1 MSKLDTQNIS
11 VLNYNENS
19 VFVDTAT
26 NRYTFR
32 GSKDGKRP
40 VEVPMPLNEVKYI
53 ASNTNLIDTGWLTFE
68 DEFKKEIFE
77 TYLKIKDWEEI
88 LTNECIEEILL
99 HPTIDGLKKLIEI
112 TNIALFDR
120 VRIVMHRLKADDAD
134 ITMKVENLVNTR
146 YKELTRR
153 QRKSKIVITAK
164 DVGSSIRSEEADS
177 LRKQNEALQIQMEEM
192 QRMMKQMMESQA
204 ATATS
209 KNSNENVKP
218 SGDVNSDINGTPK
231 KTRQKKIT

>member
-26 NRYTFR
+26 NHYTFR

-40 VEVPMPLNEVKYI
+40 VEIPMPLNEVKYI

-77 TYLKIKDWEEI
+77 DYLKIREWDEI
-88 LTNECIEEILL
+88 LTNERIEEILL
-99 HPTIDGLKKLIEI
+99 HPTMDGLKKIIEI
-112 TNIALFDR
+112 TNIAQFDR
-120 VRIVMHRLKADDAD
+120 VRIVMHRLKSDDAD
-134 ITMKVENLVNTR
+134 ITMKVENLVNAR

-164 DVGSSIRSEEADS
+164 DVDSNIKSNEADV
-177 LRKQNEALQIQMEEM
+177 LRKQNESLQAQMEEM
-192 QRMMKQMMESQA
+192 QRMMKQMMEQQSSA
-204 ATATS
+204 KTS
-209 KNSNENVKP
+209 KEDVELSDNAENP
-218 SGDVNSDINGTPK
+218 ATEAPK

>member
-26 NRYTFR
+26 NHYTFR

-40 VEVPMPLNEVKYI
+40 VEIPMPLNEVKYI

-77 TYLKIKDWEEI
+77 DYLKIREWDEI
-88 LTNECIEEILL
+88 LTNERIEEILL
-99 HPTIDGLKKLIEI
+99 HPTMDGLKKIIEI
-112 TNIALFDR
+112 TNIAQFDR
-120 VRIVMHRLKADDAD
+120 VRIVMHRLKSDDAD
-134 ITMKVENLVNTR
+134 ITMKVENLVNAR

-164 DVGSSIRSEEADS
+164 DVDSNIKSNEADV
-177 LRKQNEALQIQMEEM
+177 LRKQNESLQAQMEEM
-192 QRMMKQMMESQA
+192 QRMMKQMMEQQSSA
-204 ATATS
+204 KTS
-209 KNSNENVKP
+209 KEDVELSDNAENP
-218 SGDVNSDINGTPK
+218 AAEAPK

>member
-19 VFVDTAT
+19 VFVDTAI
-26 NRYTFR
+26 NHYTFR

-77 TYLKIKDWEEI
+77 DYLKIRDWEEI
-88 LTNECIEEILL
+88 LTNERIEEILL
-99 HPTIDGLKKLIEI
+99 HPTMDGLRKLIEI
-112 TNIALFDR
+112 TNIAQFDR
-120 VRIVMHRLKADDAD
+120 VRIVMHRLKSDDAD
-134 ITMKVENLVNTR
+134 ITLKVENLVNAR

-164 DVGSSIRSEEADS
+164 DVGSSIRSDEADA
-177 LRKQNEALQIQMEEM
+177 LRKQNESLQAQMAEM
-192 QRMMKQMMESQA
+192 QLMMKQMMEQQSA
-204 ATATS
+204 AKTPKEDA
-209 KNSNENVKP
+209 KP
-218 SGDVNSDINGTPK
+218 SDDADIFTTEAPK
-231 KTRQKKIT
+231 RTRQKKTT

>member
-26 NRYTFR
+26 NHYTFR

-40 VEVPMPLNEVKYI
+40 VEIPMPLNEVKYI

-77 TYLKIKDWEEI
+77 DYLKIREWEEI
-88 LTNECIEEILL
+88 LTNERIEEILL
-99 HPTIDGLKKLIEI
+99 HPTMDGLKKIIEI
-112 TNIALFDR
+112 TNIAQFDR
-120 VRIVMHRLKADDAD
+120 VRIVMHRLKSDDAD
-134 ITMKVENLVNTR
+134 ITMKVENLVNAR

-164 DVGSSIRSEEADS
+164 DVDSNIKSNEADV
-177 LRKQNEALQIQMEEM
+177 LRKQNESLQAQMEEM
-192 QRMMKQMMESQA
+192 QRMMKQMMEQQSSA
-204 ATATS
+204 KTS
-209 KNSNENVKP
+209 KEDVELSDNAENP
-218 SGDVNSDINGTPK
+218 AAEAPK

>member
-26 NRYTFR
+26 NHYTFR

-68 DEFKKEIFE
+68 DEFKREIFE
-77 TYLKIKDWEEI
+77 DYLKIRDWEEI
-88 LTNECIEEILL
+88 LTNERIEEILL
-99 HPTIDGLKKLIEI
+99 HPTVDGLRKLIEI
-112 TNIALFDR
+112 TNITQFDR
-120 VRIVMHRLKADDAD
+120 VRIVMHRLKSDNAD

-153 QRKSKIVITAK
+153 LRKSKIVITAK
-164 DVGSSIRSEEADS
+164 DVGSSIGSDEADT
-177 LRKQNEALQIQMEEM
+177 LRKQNESLQAQMAEM
-192 QRMMKQMMESQA
+192 QLMMKRMMEQQSVPKASE
-204 ATATS
+204 
-209 KNSNENVKP
+209 EDVKP
-218 SGDVNSDINGTPK
+218 SDSVDTSATEAPK
-231 KTRQKKIT
+231 KTRQKKTT